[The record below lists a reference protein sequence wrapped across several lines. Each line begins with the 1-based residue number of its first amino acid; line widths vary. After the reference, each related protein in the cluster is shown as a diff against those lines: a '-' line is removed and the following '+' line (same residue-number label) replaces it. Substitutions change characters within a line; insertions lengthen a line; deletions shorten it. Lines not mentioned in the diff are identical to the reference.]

1 VRIFFIA
8 FGQSIHTIKWVK
20 HFADSGNQVMLV
32 TFYQPQPIAN
42 ADIRYI
48 DSSNRNLVFLKTKKV
63 NKLLSEFH
71 PDIVHAH
78 YASSCGLVAAL
89 TGFHPFVLSV
99 WGDDI
104 LEFPRK
110 SPIHK
115 LVIKSVLKR
124 ADYITATSNMLA
136 EKTRE
141 LAEPYKEIKV
151 IPFGVDL
158 NKFKPERKS
167 TSGKIV
173 IGTARAFTP
182 KYGLE
187 YLIKAFAQLRQKYSN
202 IKLTLIGDG
211 PLRQQLASL
220 ADSLGVTA
228 DITFTG
234 AIPNDEVAVKLRGF
248 DIFVMPS
255 VGEGDIFGV
264 AAVEAMASRLPVVA
278 TKVGGL
284 PEVVDDGRTGRIVE
298 PANVDSLAKGL
309 ESYILSEEL
318 RLSHGMQGRAK
329 VENQYDWSQNANSM
343 AELYR
348 TILSRRKKA
357 TPFADNDD

>member
-1 VRIFFIA
+1 VRLFFIA
-8 FGQSIHTIKWVK
+8 FGQSIHTIKWVR
-20 HFADSGNQVMLV
+20 HFADSGNQVMLA
-32 TFYQPQPIAN
+32 TFYRTQPIGN
-42 ADIRYI
+42 AEIRYI
-48 DSSNRNLVFLKTKKV
+48 PCSNKNLVFLKTGDVKR
-63 NKLLSEFH
+63 LIREFK

-78 YASSCGLVAAL
+78 YASSCGLVAAF
-89 TGFHPFVLSV
+89 TGFHPFLLSV

-110 SPIHK
+110 SPIHN
-115 LVIKSVLKR
+115 LAIKRVLKR

-136 EKTRE
+136 EKTRK
-141 LAEPYKEIKV
+141 LSEPSKEITV

-167 TSGKIV
+167 SGDKIV
-173 IGTARAFTP
+173 IGTVRGFTP

-187 YLIKAFAQLRQKYSN
+187 YLIKAFAQLRQKHPN

-211 PLRQQLASL
+211 PLRPQLVSL
-220 ADSLGVTA
+220 ANSLGTTA

-234 AIPNDEVAVKLRGF
+234 AIPNDEVAVKLRSF

-264 AAVEAMASRLPVVA
+264 AAVEAMASGLPVVA
-278 TKVGGL
+278 TRVGGL
-284 PEVVDDGRTGRIVE
+284 PEVVDDGKTGKIVE
-298 PANVDSLAKGL
+298 PANTESLAGGL

-318 RLSHGMQGRAK
+318 RLNHGSLGRAK
-329 VENQYDWSQNANSM
+329 VERLYDWSQNAKTM
-343 AELYR
+343 EDLYR
-348 TILSRRKKA
+348 TIITGLPKSGA
-357 TPFADNDD
+357 VIDNGT